1 MFIIFQT
8 AAKLMLDAKVILI
21 FGSLFGTFTLFASSN
36 GHSKIFFKHLAYNPK
51 NIQIQAVT

>member
-36 GHSKIFFKHLAYNPK
+36 GHSKFFF
-51 NIQIQAVT
+51 